1 MHVFAKIIFVAVGY
15 SIHMYLG
22 KTLAPIVYGQIGVI
36 MSIININYNFLSNGA
51 RQAASHLIAIHKFNE
66 KDLIIK
72 SYKYQILIAFGLSTI
87 NYSGAGLIS
96 QILNHPELKLHIQI
110 TSIIIPFTALY
121 FISIGILNGY
131 KILVIEALS
140 AIFYAIARLSL
151 IPFVKML
158 PDSAMGAILGFFVAA
173 VAGCIVGHFGILKNV
188 KLSYDITTKI
198 DNRDYFRQIIDFL
211 SFFFCIPIL
220 LNMDMLFE
228 NAMVHD
234 GNQIG
239 YYTGASNFSKVSYY
253 LLSAIY
259 LVALPIVTTQY
270 SEKNVDGC
278 KKTINNLFVIITGFI
293 LPIVTI
299 AGPICE
305 NLMEVFY
312 TTEYRAAGLATEMLM
327 ISQFFLGL
335 FVIINILICS
345 TKEKKFSILLGSGC
359 VIIDAILCY
368 ILIPMYAIQGAA
380 LASLLTNILGVI
392 VSIRKLI
399 QVYGKIWSQKLFKI
413 IGMNII
419 IFIIMTCFNAFWRS
433 DNFIHVLMVCGVS
446 YCSFVILMGVLRL
459 IKPNEI
465 IRLFALKSKWNS

>member
-158 PDSAMGAILGFFVAA
+158 PDSAMGAILGFFVA
-173 VAGCIVGHFGILKNV
+173 V
-188 KLSYDITTKI
+188 
-198 DNRDYFRQIIDFL
+198 RR
-211 SFFFCIPIL
+211 
-220 LNMDMLFE
+220 
-228 NAMVHD
+228 
-234 GNQIG
+234 
-239 YYTGASNFSKVSYY
+239 
-253 LLSAIY
+253 
-259 LVALPIVTTQY
+259 
-270 SEKNVDGC
+270 
-278 KKTINNLFVIITGFI
+278 
-293 LPIVTI
+293 
-299 AGPICE
+299 
-305 NLMEVFY
+305 
-312 TTEYRAAGLATEMLM
+312 
-327 ISQFFLGL
+327 
-335 FVIINILICS
+335 
-345 TKEKKFSILLGSGC
+345 
-359 VIIDAILCY
+359 
-368 ILIPMYAIQGAA
+368 
-380 LASLLTNILGVI
+380 
-392 VSIRKLI
+392 
-399 QVYGKIWSQKLFKI
+399 
-413 IGMNII
+413 
-419 IFIIMTCFNAFWRS
+419 
-433 DNFIHVLMVCGVS
+433 
-446 YCSFVILMGVLRL
+446 
-459 IKPNEI
+459 
-465 IRLFALKSKWNS
+465 